1 MVLIDQN
8 DELKLLDQ
16 WLYEA
21 YRAADGDLP
30 TWGQCS
36 PEVRGRWAAV
46 ADAAAEWAALENA
59 PEE

>member
-1 MVLIDQN
+1 MVLIDEN

-21 YRAADGDLP
+21 YRAAAGDLP
-30 TWGQCS
+30 AWNQCS
-36 PEVRGRWAAV
+36 PEVRECWTAV
-46 ADAAAEWAALENA
+46 ANAAAEWAALENA